1 MVADMDYYRLV
12 RQTDPSYTPREAV
25 WQYLGENRDVAV
37 DICYYLSAEG
47 TIDDMPFG
55 FEELKDRLSGMDP
68 VDILALGIYCT
79 KPFDFNGYFQFEGDG
94 NLRSMT
100 EREYLSW
107 CFSTAC
113 EYADEIYA
121 RKVYVPPEM
130 QRVLDLWR
138 NPPSDMKAV
147 YNRKP
152 APAKKPVKKAPAK
165 KKTCS
170 TKKTISKNV
179 KPKTVAKKKAP
190 AKKPVTRSCR

>member
-12 RQTDPSYTPREAV
+12 RQTDPSYTPRDAV
-25 WQYLGENRDVAV
+25 REYLSENKDVAV
-37 DICYYLSAEG
+37 NICYNPSGEG
-47 TIDDMPFG
+47 IIDDMPFDYDV
-55 FEELKDRLSGMDP
+55 LRIMLSTKDP

-94 NLRSMT
+94 NLRSMS

-113 EYADEIYA
+113 EYADEIYL

-130 QRVLDLWR
+130 QRVLDLWGI
-138 NPPSDMKAV
+138 PPSDMKAV

-165 KKTCS
+165 KTCS
-170 TKKTISKNV
+170 TKKTVSKNV
-179 KPKTVAKKKAP
+179 RPKTTAKKKAP
-190 AKKPVTRSCR
+190 AKKPVTRSRK